1 MQMSVAGF
9 SGCYNFC
16 IVDVDH
22 ESNVSMLKMTHCEAS
37 VLCQQ
42 TNGRNAKKVA
52 VVK

>member
-22 ESNVSMLKMTHCEAS
+22 KSNVSMLKMTLQFTLRSERTMPA
-37 VLCQQ
+37 
-42 TNGRNAKKVA
+42 N
-52 VVK
+52 